1 MSLRVVGAGVGR
13 TGTHSLKLALERLLG
28 GPCYHMREVF
38 GHPDHV
44 PVWHRAVL
52 GDMPDWNAFL
62 GGFVATVDWPAASF
76 WRELSAANPDAVV
89 LLSVRDD
96 AEQWWQ
102 SADQTIF
109 EVTRRDAPPE
119 LAEWH
124 QMWVD
129 LARTRFTS
137 QLEDREAAIT
147 AYERHNAEVRATAPP
162 DRLVEWHPSDGWE
175 PICTP
180 LGLAVPDEPFPHVN
194 TTADFRAMVGF

>member
-28 GPCYHMREVF
+28 GPCYHMLEVF
-38 GHPDHV
+38 QHPDHV

-62 GGFVATVDWPAASF
+62 AGFVATVDWPAASF

-175 PICTP
+175 PICTA